1 MKYQMGKKSVS
12 TLKDKLREIVRDAFD
27 SQYFVGG
34 KERDIDK
41 YLDNILA
48 ILLSSILAELPEE
61 KGVWKNKY
69 TGKPVSSEIL
79 RLGET
84 YIFDNEARI
93 HNECLAEVRAR
104 ITKLLGGTN
113 EY

>member
-1 MKYQMGKKSVS
+1 MS

-48 ILLSSILAELPEE
+48 LLLSSILAELPEE
-61 KGVWKNKY
+61 QGVWKNKY
-69 TGKPVSSEIL
+69 TNQPVNPEIV

-84 YIFDNEARI
+84 YIFNDEARI
-93 HNECLAEVRAR
+93 HNECLKSVRQR